1 MTGAGFS
8 LIINDTKNETKMKK
22 AIIVTLALTGILA
35 GMPSFAESVSAPL
48 TASASVTAGDAIMAK
63 IEKANS
69 TMKTVQC
76 KFHQVRTIKASGKK
90 NMADGNL
97 YFNVDGR
104 LAMRFTAP
112 EGEYIIS
119 SGSKFYV
126 HRGPKNA
133 VFDITKN
140 ATVANMSGTLIG
152 CVKGNPAE
160 VAKRSDYK
168 IEVAEN
174 AEGYVVTLTTDNAAR
189 RGYSKIVLTYRKSDC
204 ILVKMVMD
212 EPSGISTTYEMSDI
226 KKNASFPDSVFVVPA
241 RQGSAK

>member
-1 MTGAGFS
+1 MKT
-8 LIINDTKNETKMKK
+8 MKK
-22 AIIVTLALTGILA
+22 GIIVTLALTGMFA
-35 GMPSFAESVSAPL
+35 GVPSFAENTTAQVAVSAP
-48 TASASVTAGDAIMAK
+48 AAGSDAIMAK

-90 NMADGNL
+90 NSADGNL

-119 SGSKFYV
+119 SGNKFYV

-168 IEVAEN
+168 ISVADN

-212 EPSGISTTYEMSDI
+212 EPSGVSTLYEMSDI
-226 KKNASFPDSVFVVPA
+226 KKNATFPDSVFIVPA
-241 RQGSAK
+241 RQGASK

>member
-1 MTGAGFS
+1 MFAG
-8 LIINDTKNETKMKK
+8 
-22 AIIVTLALTGILA
+22 V
-35 GMPSFAESVSAPL
+35 PSFAENTTAQVAVSAP
-48 TASASVTAGDAIMAK
+48 AAGSDAIMAK

-90 NMADGNL
+90 NSADGNL

-119 SGSKFYV
+119 SGNKFYV

-168 IEVAEN
+168 ISVADN

-212 EPSGISTTYEMSDI
+212 EPSGVSTLYEMSDI
-226 KKNASFPDSVFVVPA
+226 KKNATFPDSVFIVPA
-241 RQGSAK
+241 RQGASK

>member
-1 MTGAGFS
+1 MG
-8 LIINDTKNETKMKK
+8 K
-22 AIIVTLALTGILA
+22 AIIAALALTGMLA
-35 GMPSFAESVSAPL
+35 GMPAFAESVSAPL
-48 TASASVTAGDAIMAK
+48 SVSASTAGTDAIMAK

-119 SGSKFYV
+119 SGNKFYV

-168 IEVAEN
+168 IDVAEK

-204 ILVKMVMD
+204 VLVKMIMD
-212 EPSGISTTYEMSDI
+212 EPSGVSTSYEMSDI
-226 KKNASFPDSVFVVPA
+226 KKNAAFPDSIFIVPVKQSSA
-241 RQGSAK
+241 R

>member
-1 MTGAGFS
+1 MKT
-8 LIINDTKNETKMKK
+8 MKK
-22 AIIVTLALTGILA
+22 GIIVTLALTGMFA
-35 GMPSFAESVSAPL
+35 GVPSFAENTTAQVAVSAP
-48 TASASVTAGDAIMAK
+48 AAGSDAIMAK

-90 NMADGNL
+90 NSADGNL

-119 SGSKFYV
+119 SGNKFYV

-133 VFDITKN
+133 VFDSTKN

-168 IEVAEN
+168 ISVADN

-212 EPSGISTTYEMSDI
+212 EPSGVSTLYEMSDI
-226 KKNASFPDSVFVVPA
+226 KKNATFPDSVFIVPA
-241 RQGSAK
+241 RQGASK